1 MDILVFSDSHGNTRN
16 VMRAI
21 ANQIKKPDA
30 IIFLGDGLGSM
41 MYCDFDNIPL
51 YTVSGN
57 CDDTYFGTLFS
68 DDERIIE
75 LGGKRIMMTHGH
87 RYDVKSTLTR
97 LVYIAAQREVDIVLF
112 GHTHCAFE
120 KCLTPDSCE
129 MPKLNKNLYILN
141 PGAIGAGGCSF
152 GVISISH
159 KGEILLSHG
168 RV

>member
-16 VMRAI
+16 VMRALS
-21 ANQIKKPDA
+21 NQIKKPDA

-41 MYCDFDNIPL
+41 SYCDFENIPF

-57 CDDTYFGTLFS
+57 CDVGYFGALFS

-75 LGGKRIMMTHGH
+75 LGGKKIMMTHGH

-97 LVYIAAQREVDIVLF
+97 LVYTAAQREADIVLF
-112 GHTHCAFE
+112 GHTHLPIE
-120 KCLTPDSCE
+120 KVLTPDVCE
-129 MPKLNKNLYILN
+129 MPKLNKNLYIFN
-141 PGAIGAGGCSF
+141 PGAIGAGSF
-152 GVISISH
+152 GVISISRE
-159 KGEILLSHG
+159 GQVLLSHG